1 MENHKANNKQV
12 TILVAED
19 PDNSHL
25 IRFILEREGY
35 HVLPASNWKEAFS
48 TFMDFQP
55 DLILSGLSEEK
66 INGDQLLEEVRATPK
81 GNTIPFILIYSRWS
95 KNNIPFAESM
105 GAQYIHGPFNP
116 EHLINL
122 IQTCLKGS
130 DDENMPND
138 NLRREWKTGDA
149 VAVGRCIMEPLTAE
163 EQVIRALKLLKVCLN
178 CFRQIPELNSVI
190 AVASDPSRWAEAH
203 KVFSDIRRLTLKEER
218 KRTNDIYYSLLYIA
232 ENTAKT
238 VYNASG
244 APRPFDYDSPW
255 WLAQNVRSL
264 IEAVGDSR
272 FEDRVWSVLMEE
284 AT

>member
-12 TILVAED
+12 TILVAAD
-19 PDNSHL
+19 PENSHL
-25 IRFILEREGY
+25 MRVILEREGY
-35 HVLPASNWKEAFS
+35 HVLSASNGKEAFS
-48 TFMDFQP
+48 TFIDFQP
-55 DLILSGLSEEK
+55 DLILSGLSKEK
-66 INGDQLLEEVRATPK
+66 INLLEEVRATSK
-81 GNTIPFILIYSRWS
+81 GKTIPFILFFSGGS
-95 KNNIPFAESM
+95 KDNISYAESM
-105 GAQYIHGPFNP
+105 GAHYILGPFYP
-116 EHLINL
+116 EELLNL
-122 IQTCLKGS
+122 IQTCLKDS

-218 KRTNDIYYSLLYIA
+218 KRTNDIYYSLLHIA

-272 FEDRVWSVLMEE
+272 FEDRVWSVLTEE